1 MEEPKTAEDRP
12 SKFRI
17 YLIVMAVSTLNLSTG
32 AVTGWSSPILPKL
45 NLTSFE
51 QGLVT
56 SLYSFGA
63 APGPFITTF
72 CLDTIGRKGTLSVIW
87 FFYLASWIIL
97 LISQNVYVIYFAR
110 IIGGLGVGG
119 ALNGIPVYVTE
130 VAIPEIRGPLGAA
143 STLMIGLGA
152 LAMYWVGPYVTYTT
166 ISIYGIATAT
176 LFAVVFFFVP
186 ESPFHHIRKGR
197 GKEAEVAI
205 QKLRGYR
212 TRTKLEEELEE
223 IKKTVIRNEQ
233 NAVGWLE
240 GMKHPAASRSIGLG
254 LFLTTMTL
262 STGLMVQG
270 AYAQTIFS
278 SYELSFPA
286 SYIGMI
292 NVVCSILFKFL
303 PIWMVN
309 KCVGMKTSIILSGF
323 TSGLTCV
330 VLGIYFYL
338 IRAGYDLYNYSYLA
352 IVLTVANTLA
362 HSIGLGTLVWTM
374 VAELLPMCL
383 KGIGTGIVGCVN
395 SLLGFGL
402 LQIFPVIASSYGYS
416 TNFFGLAI
424 IMFILSAMGI
434 FILPDTTGKTVQEL
448 EELFM

>member
-1 MEEPKTAEDRP
+1 MEEPEDKP
-12 SKFRI
+12 SKLRI
-17 YLIVMAVSTLNLSTG
+17 YLIVIAVGILNLSTG

-45 NLTSFE
+45 NLTSYE

-56 SLYSFGA
+56 SLSSIGA

-87 FFYLASWIIL
+87 FFYMASWVIL
-97 LISQNVYVIYFAR
+97 LISENVYVIYIAR

-119 ALNGIPVYVTE
+119 ATSGIPVYVTE
-130 VAIPEIRGPLGAA
+130 VSITEIRGPLGAA
-143 STLMIGLGA
+143 SSLMVAFGA

-166 ISIYGIATAT
+166 ISIYGIATSA
-176 LFAVVFFFVP
+176 LFALAFFFVP

-197 GKEAEVAI
+197 RKEAETAL

-212 TRTKLEEELEE
+212 TRNKLEEELEE
-223 IKKTVIRNEQ
+223 IKKTVAHNEA
-233 NAVGWLE
+233 NAIGWLE
-240 GMKHPAASRSIGLG
+240 GLRHPAAFRSIGLG
-254 LFLTTMTL
+254 LFLTTMAL
-262 STGLMVQG
+262 STGLAVLG
-270 AYAQTIFS
+270 AYAQTIFT
-278 SYELSFPA
+278 SYQLSYPA

-292 NVVCSILFKFL
+292 NASCSIIFTFI

-323 TSGLTCV
+323 FSGFTCV
-330 VLGIYFYL
+330 LLGIYFYL
-338 IRAGYDLYNYSYLA
+338 IRAGFDLYNYSYLA
-352 IVLTVANTLA
+352 IVLTVANTFA
-362 HSIGLGTLVWTM
+362 HSIGLGALVWTM
-374 VAELLPMCL
+374 VAELLPMNL

-395 SLLGFGL
+395 SLLSFAYL
-402 LQIFPVIASSYGYS
+402 EIFPTVASSYGYS
-416 TNFFGLAI
+416 TDFFGLAI
-424 IMFILSAMGI
+424 IMFILSTLAI